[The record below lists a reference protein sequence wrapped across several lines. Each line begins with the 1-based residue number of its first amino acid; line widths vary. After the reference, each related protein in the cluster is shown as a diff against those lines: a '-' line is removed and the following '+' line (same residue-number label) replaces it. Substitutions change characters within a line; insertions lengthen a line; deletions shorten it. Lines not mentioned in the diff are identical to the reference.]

1 MPFNRPITLLVLLIL
16 LLSGVASVYGL
27 LAGGEGEGEGIHT
40 SVRGE
45 TVTLYGKG
53 LYRDDSVT
61 IAVQARA
68 QDAVTCAVGIPLLS
82 ISLRLARMGSLKGKL
97 MMAGTL
103 GYFLY
108 TYTSYTFLAMFNPLF
123 LVYVILMSASLYA
136 FLLALAAIDREKLLR
151 AIKERFPARS
161 TAGFL
166 LFMAAAVA
174 MLWLGKLAP
183 MLRGDLPEGLEHYAT
198 FVIQAMDLGVVVPAA
213 AVAGILLLRR
223 RPWGY
228 LLSVVLMMKMV
239 SMLTAL
245 TAMIVMQAVSGIAI
259 GAAESILFPAF
270 NAIAIWYIV
279 LILRGIQE
287 QQMPLRLPIRS

>member
-1 MPFNRPITLLVLLIL
+1 MSFSRPITLLVLLIL
-16 LLSGVASVYGL
+16 ILSGVASVYGL
-27 LAGGEGEGEGIHT
+27 LEGNGEGERIHT

-45 TVTLYGKG
+45 SVKLYGKG

-61 IAVQARA
+61 MAVQARA
-68 QDAVTCAVGIPLLS
+68 QDAVTAAVGIPLLA
-82 ISLRLARMGSLKGKL
+82 ISLRLSRRGSLKGKL
-97 MMAGTL
+97 MLTGTL

-136 FLLALAAIDREKLLR
+136 FLLALTAIDREKLMR
-151 AIKERFPARS
+151 AIKERFPSRMA
-161 TAGFL
+161 AGFL

-174 MLWLGKLAP
+174 MLWLGKLVP
-183 MLRGDLPEGLEHYAT
+183 MLRGERPEGLEHYTT

-213 AVAGILLLRR
+213 AASAILLLRR

-239 SMLTAL
+239 TMLTAL
-245 TAMIVMQAVSGIAI
+245 TVMIVMQALSGITI
-259 GAAESILFPAF
+259 GAVEMIVFPVF
-270 NAIAIWYIV
+270 NALAVWCVV
-279 LILRGIQE
+279 LILRGMQE
-287 QQMPLRLPIRS
+287 HRFVQA